1 MSNYFDN
8 QTKWSWK
15 NDGEK
20 VMVTTEHSKNN
31 KVHSHTLD
39 ITEVPIGEMVDN
51 TGIVMGDAHRAASHD
66 YKDTTQNNVSKMRA
80 EMKQSANTAK
90 GQLNQ
95 NGQMHTS
102 VKVSSMA
109 NGQTTSMGKS
119 SYGSSGSIGVS
130 GTYGNSS
137 GTSGHGSS
145 GIGGNGGSSGGHGAS
160 SGGIGGH
167 GGH

>member
-1 MSNYFDN
+1 MVNNNSNSKKSD
-8 QTKWSWK
+8 
-15 NDGEK
+15 DGGRE
-20 VMVTTEHSKNN
+20 
-31 KVHSHTLD
+31 
-39 ITEVPIGEMVDN
+39 IGDE
-51 TGIVMGDAHRAASHD
+51 GPQSQGREPGLK
-66 YKDTTQNNVSKMRA
+66 YGNNVSKMRA

-102 VKVSSMA
+102 VKVSSME

-130 GTYGNSS
+130 GTHGNSS

-145 GIGGNGGSSGGHGAS
+145 GIGGNGSSSGGHGAS
-160 SGGIGGH
+160 SGGSSGGIGGH